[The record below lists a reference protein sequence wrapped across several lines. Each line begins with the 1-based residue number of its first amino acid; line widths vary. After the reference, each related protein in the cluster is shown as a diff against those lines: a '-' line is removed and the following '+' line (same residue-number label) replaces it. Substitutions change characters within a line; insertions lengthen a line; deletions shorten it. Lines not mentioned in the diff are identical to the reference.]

1 MTAANVGTV
10 AAAVKANVEA
20 WCTKAATATGSR
32 PDPKLLFVVSLGDAV
47 GQISGAHE
55 RAPTSTSEWTVA
67 SAGRLRAV
75 RAFSQLAKVLCGS
88 GDAAAAEAA
97 KTLEAQVIRLMAA
110 PKATWRMTGAHLLAQ
125 WLDAIPEGAT
135 KPPLEA
141 PGARLGELLSNTNPS
156 YPSLPSAAPYAE
168 VVGFQERVKTEAM
181 GLLRAAGQGGVQLT
195 TSEVPSPAAEGFG
208 AEHAGTLAAA
218 VPQVRATSRPALFSR
233 LFPTKQISVLVFPD
247 EELCRPLS
255 RG

>member
-1 MTAANVGTV
+1 M
-10 AAAVKANVEA
+10 
-20 WCTKAATATGSR
+20 
-32 PDPKLLFVVSLGDAV
+32 

-75 RAFSQLAKVLCGS
+75 RALSQLAKVLCGS

-135 KPPLEA
+135 KTPLEA
-141 PGARLGELLSNTNPS
+141 PGARLGELLSNANPS

-168 VVGFQERVKTEAM
+168 VVGFPGASQDRGDGVTESRGTGGCPTHDQRGAFT
-181 GLLRAAGQGGVQLT
+181 GGGGVRGGT
-195 TSEVPSPAAEGFG
+195 RGHARRGCATGEGEKSARSSFPDFSPDE
-208 AEHAGTLAAA
+208 
-218 VPQVRATSRPALFSR
+218 SRFW
-233 LFPTKQISVLVFPD
+233 FFPD